1 MTEAR
6 TTVRNRGL
14 YGATAIVTGGA
25 GGIGSGVVAALRA
38 QGARVAALDLRS
50 NPEATLSVE
59 CDLTDQAAVDGA
71 LVDVVDRLGSP
82 GVLVCASGI
91 CSEHPYE
98 SLEPREWQRVVDA
111 SLTATYLVTHAV
123 VPEMARAGSGAV
135 VTFSSGWATKGYPLG
150 SHYAAAKAGIEALT
164 KSLALEFAASGV
176 RVNSVAPGPITT
188 PMILDRPDFD
198 FSGRAAAIPLGRI
211 GEVADVVDPV
221 LFLAGDGARYI
232 TGQVLHVNGG
242 LLMP

>member
-1 MTEAR
+1 MTESSSIAR
-6 TTVRNRGL
+6 STDFDGV
-14 YGATAIVTGGA
+14 TAVVTGGA
-25 GGIGSGVVAALRA
+25 GGIGSGIVAALRT
-38 QGARVAALDLRS
+38 QGAQVAALDLRS

-59 CDLTDQAAVDGA
+59 CDLTDQAAVDAA
-71 LVDVVDRLGSP
+71 LAGVVDRLGTP

-91 CSEHPYE
+91 CSEYPYK
-98 SLEPREWQRVVDA
+98 SLKPAEWQRVVDA

-123 VPEMARAGSGAV
+123 VPEMAQAGRGAV

-150 SHYAAAKAGIEALT
+150 AHYAAAKAGIEALT

-198 FSGRAAAIPLGRI
+198 FAGRAAAIPLGRI
-211 GEVADVVDPV
+211 GEVSDVVDPV